1 MLLCNLNFFCKFS
14 ILYIEYQ
21 PYKYLMNNR
30 LARRIGIL
38 RFKKLTGNQFLYYV
52 SILIGFFVG
61 LAAVVIKKGVHYLQ
75 QFLSLADSFE
85 YSHFLPFIYPLIGIG
100 ITVLFINFIV
110 KRHVGHGIP
119 SVLYAISK
127 QNGIIPKHNIFSSI
141 ISSILTVGFGGS
153 VGLEGPTV
161 ATGAAIGSG
170 VGQIFRLNYRQ
181 ITHML
186 AFASAAALAAI
197 FKAPIAAIVFALE
210 VIMIDLTMV
219 SLVPLLLASVTAVL
233 TSYVFMGRGAIYA
246 IQSIDPFS
254 YSDLIWYALLGVFAG
269 FISIYFTKVYIKIT
283 QIFSEIKSK
292 FKRLIIGGSILG
304 LLIFLFPTL
313 FGEGY
318 EFINAALHGDNSHMF
333 DNNLFSDFQNN
344 IWIVLG
350 LMLVVILMKAVATS
364 VTFGAGGI
372 GGIFAPSLFLGTY
385 SGLFFAKAI
394 NLSTLAKVSESN
406 FALVGMA
413 GLISGILHAPL
424 TAIFLIAEITTGYQL
439 FVPLMITAT
448 LSYATARVF
457 VPNSVYTYQLAR
469 RGELMTHHKDK
480 AVLQL
485 MRVEKVIEKDFKSI
499 LPDASLGD
507 LVKLV
512 SKSKRNIFPVVD
524 EKNHFCGLV
533 TLDLI
538 RNVMFKP
545 ELYDEVK
552 ISEFM
557 FHPLA
562 TVSPDESMEEVANKF
577 NKTGNFTMPVIQN
590 DKYLGFV
597 SRANVYSAYR
607 KLLKDFSDD

>member
-1 MLLCNLNFFCKFS
+1 
-14 ILYIEYQ
+14 
-21 PYKYLMNNR
+21 MNNK
-30 LARRIGIL
+30 LARRIGVL
-38 RFKKLTGNQFLYYV
+38 RFKKLTGNHFLYYV
-52 SILIGFFVG
+52 SIIIGVLVG

-75 QFLSLADSFE
+75 QLISLADGFE
-85 YSHFLPFIYPLIGIG
+85 FSQFYPLIYPTIGIG
-100 ITVLFINFIV
+100 LTVLFINFVV
-110 KRHVGHGIP
+110 KRHVGHGVP
-119 SVLYAISK
+119 SVLYAIAK

-141 ISSILTVGFGGS
+141 VSSILTVGFGGS

-170 VGQIFRLNYRQ
+170 VGQVFRLNYRQ

-246 IQSIDPFS
+246 IQSVDPFT

-269 FISIYFTKVYIKIT
+269 FISIYFTKVYIHIT
-283 QIFSEIKSK
+283 KLFSEIKSWY
-292 FKRLIIGGSILG
+292 KRLLIGGSILG
-304 LLIFLFPTL
+304 LLIFVFPSL

-318 EFINAALHGDNSHMF
+318 EFINAALHGDNSQMF
-333 DNNLFSDFQNN
+333 DNSLFSSFQDN
-344 IWIVLG
+344 IWIVLA
-350 LMLVVILMKAVATS
+350 LMLAVILMKAIATS

-385 SGLFFAKAI
+385 SGLFFAKAV
-394 NLSTLAKVSESN
+394 NLSQVATVSESN

-413 GLISGILHAPL
+413 GLISGVLHAPL

-448 LSYATARVF
+448 LSYATTRIF

-485 MRVEKVIEKDFKSI
+485 MRVDKVIETDFKTI
-499 LPDASLGD
+499 HLNATLGD
-507 LVKLV
+507 LVKLIT
-512 SKSKRNIFPVVD
+512 KSKRNIFPVVD
-524 EKNHFCGLV
+524 DANHFYGLV
-533 TLDLI
+533 TLDVI

-545 ELYDEVK
+545 ELYDDVK

-557 FHPLA
+557 FKPLA

-590 DKYLGFV
+590 DRYMGFV